1 MKIHRKW
8 SVYSNF
14 LNIMQDKIK
23 TKKIANTF
31 LEIDAKLKNLGTT
44 LINLQ
49 YFMKK
54 LREHWTQVT
63 PDSNGTSFFLS
74 GIQRY
79 EN

>member
-1 MKIHRKW
+1 
-8 SVYSNF
+8 
-14 LNIMQDKIK
+14 MQDKIK

-54 LREHWTQVT
+54 LREH
-63 PDSNGTSFFLS
+63 
-74 GIQRY
+74 
-79 EN
+79 